1 MAKLTSISSRS
12 MSTSWTLTSQEGRK
26 NRLGFQ
32 SSLINVVKNHLV
44 YYPTPNNIFYVW
56 GIGSVLGIMLVI
68 QVLTGVLLAMHYAAN
83 IEIAFESVERIMRE
97 VPTGWFLR
105 YMHANG
111 SSMIFIL
118 IFSHM
123 ARGLYYQSFRTPKQ
137 WVWCSGVII
146 FILMSGVAFLGYTL
160 PWGQMSFWGATVITN
175 IITAVPVIGNEI
187 VVWVWGGFSVNNNTL
202 NRFFSLHYF
211 LSIIVLGLSLLHLI
225 LLHEVGS
232 TSPNGRKPDVDYTKF
247 FPYFYLKDL
256 STLLIFLFFYMM
268 IVFYAPNALGHP
280 DNYIRASAIVTPAH
294 IVPEWYFLIFYA
306 MLKSFPSK
314 LGGAACMVGAMLI
327 LLTLPWTAENGLD
340 IAEPNHRPGYT
351 ALFMLLILDCLL
363 LGWLGG
369 QAVTDNTLGLS
380 QFCTAFYLVYFL
392 VILPGY
398 AQFAKLNHLYVNERS
413 LEVEVTNRSEVVPF
427 YGSHLQGAELPTR

>member
-1 MAKLTSISSRS
+1 MMTNNNKNLLSAYKIINKQQQIRNF
-12 MSTSWTLTSQEGRK
+12 STSWSVTTNEGRK

-32 SSLINVVKNHLV
+32 SSLLSVVKNHLG
-44 YYPTPNNIFYVW
+44 YYPTPNNIYYIW
-56 GIGSVLGIMLVI
+56 GLGSLLGIMLVI

-83 IEIAFESVERIMRE
+83 IELAFESVERIMRE

-123 ARGLYYQSFRTPKQ
+123 ARGIYYQSFRAPKQ
-137 WVWCSGVII
+137 WLWSSGVVI
-146 FILMSGVAFLGYTL
+146 FILMAGIAFLGYTL

-175 IITAVPVIGNEI
+175 IVTAIPVIGNHI
-187 VVWVWGGFSVNNNTL
+187 VIWVWGGFSVNNNTL

-256 STLLIFLFFYMM
+256 STLLVFLLFYLTV
-268 IVFYAPNALGHP
+268 VFYAPNVFGHP
-280 DNYIRASAIVTPAH
+280 DNYIRASALVTPAH
-294 IVPEWYFLIFYA
+294 IVPEWYFLPFYA

-314 LGGAACMVGAMLI
+314 LGGAICMVGSMLI
-327 LLTLPWTAENGLD
+327 LLTLPWTTENGLE
-340 IAEPNHRPGYT
+340 IAEPNYRPGYNL
-351 ALFMLLILDCLL
+351 LFMLFILDMLL

-369 QAVTDNTLGLS
+369 KAVTENTLGLS
-380 QFCTAFYLVYFL
+380 QFCTAFYLAYFII
-392 VILPGY
+392 ILPAY
-398 AQFAKLNHLYVNERS
+398 SQFIKLNNLYILN
-413 LEVEVTNRSEVVPF
+413 LENN
-427 YGSHLQGAELPTR
+427 LLKK

>member
-1 MAKLTSISSRS
+1 MYKLNNNKPLLYHPYSTLLNIQFSKHASTWSI
-12 MSTSWTLTSQEGRK
+12 TINEGRK
-26 NRLGFQ
+26 SRLGAQ
-32 SSLINVVKNHLV
+32 SSLLNVIKNHLV

-56 GIGSVLGIMLVI
+56 GLGSLLGIMLVI

-83 IEIAFESVERIMRE
+83 IELAFESVERIMRE

-123 ARGLYYQSFRTPKQ
+123 ARGIYYQSFRAPKQ
-137 WVWCSGVII
+137 WVWSSGVVI
-146 FILMSGVAFLGYTL
+146 FILMAGIAFLGYTL

-175 IITAVPVIGNEI
+175 IVTAIPVIGNHI

-256 STLLIFLFFYMM
+256 STLLFFLLFYLT
-268 IVFYAPNALGHP
+268 IVFYAPNMFGHP
-280 DNYIRASAIVTPAH
+280 DNYIRASALVTPSH
-294 IVPEWYFLIFYA
+294 IVPEWYFLPFYA

-314 LGGAACMVGAMLI
+314 LGGAICMVGSMLI
-327 LLTLPWTAENGLD
+327 LLTLPWTTENGIE
-340 IAEPNHRPGYT
+340 IAEPTYRPGYT
-351 ALFMLLILDCLL
+351 VLFILFVLDMLL

-369 QAVTDNTLGLS
+369 QAVTENTLGLS
-380 QFCTAFYLVYFL
+380 QFCTAFYLAYFL
-392 VILPGY
+392 VILPAY
-398 AQFAKLNHLYVNERS
+398 SQFTKLNNLYLS
-413 LEVEVTNRSEVVPF
+413 KLELNLLRK
-427 YGSHLQGAELPTR
+427 

>member
-1 MAKLTSISSRS
+1 MITNNNKNLSNTHKIINKQQQIRNF
-12 MSTSWTLTSQEGRK
+12 STSWSVTTNEGRK

-32 SSLINVVKNHLV
+32 SSLLNVVKNHLG
-44 YYPTPNNIFYVW
+44 YYPTPNNIYYVW
-56 GIGSVLGIMLVI
+56 GLGSLLGIMLVI

-83 IEIAFESVERIMRE
+83 IELAFESVERIMRE

-123 ARGLYYQSFRTPKQ
+123 ARGIYYQSFRAPKQ
-137 WVWCSGVII
+137 WLWSSGVVI
-146 FILMSGVAFLGYTL
+146 FILMAGIAFLGYTL

-175 IITAVPVIGNEI
+175 IVTAIPVIGNHI
-187 VVWVWGGFSVNNNTL
+187 VIWVWGGFSVNNNTL

-256 STLLIFLFFYMM
+256 STLLVFLLFYLTV
-268 IVFYAPNALGHP
+268 VFYAPNVFGHP
-280 DNYIRASAIVTPAH
+280 DNYIRASALVTPAH
-294 IVPEWYFLIFYA
+294 IVPEWYFLPFYA

-314 LGGAACMVGAMLI
+314 LGGAICMVGSMLI
-327 LLTLPWTAENGLD
+327 LLTLPWTTENGLE
-340 IAEPNHRPGYT
+340 IAEPNYRPGYNL
-351 ALFMLLILDCLL
+351 LFMLFVLDMLL

-369 QAVTDNTLGLS
+369 KAVTENTLGLS
-380 QFCTAFYLVYFL
+380 QFCTAFYLAYFII
-392 VILPGY
+392 ILPAY
-398 AQFAKLNHLYVNERS
+398 SQFIKLNNLYILN
-413 LEVEVTNRSEVVPF
+413 LENRLLSSALV
-427 YGSHLQGAELPTR
+427 SKKD